1 MSTPEQ
7 NKEIALSVSRAIM
20 NGKWNELDSLLDDKF
35 TYTGDGFHFSKSVAL
50 DLLSPLQADGALRKS
65 KSVSHLLKL

>member
-7 NKEIALSVSRAIM
+7 NKEIALNVYRAIL

-35 TYTGDGFHFSKSVAL
+35 TYTGDVFHFNK
-50 DLLSPLQADGALRKS
+50 DEYI
-65 KSVSHLLKL
+65 